1 LTPIELPKE
10 IQGLFDARLKL
21 AAYYSHISNEK
32 GKPRLDFTFD
42 GNLVGDIGEAIA
54 HDFFGIKL
62 DDARS
67 KIGIDGTAV
76 DGRTVQVKA
85 TGTKRGPAFR
95 PTKVGADH
103 LLFFCIDFE
112 NRTAEVVFNGPEEIA
127 IGHLF
132 SNPNATTQRMV
143 TRKQIVSR
151 NSEVNEDDRL
161 PQLKPK
167 T

>member
-1 LTPIELPKE
+1 M
-10 IQGLFDARLKL
+10 
-21 AAYYSHISNEK
+21 
-32 GKPRLDFTFD
+32 
-42 GNLVGDIGEAIA
+42 
-54 HDFFGIKL
+54 HDFFGLKL
-62 DDARS
+62 DHARS
-67 KIGIDGTAV
+67 KIGVDGTAV

-112 NRTAEVVFNGPEEIA
+112 NGTAEVVFNGPEEIA
-127 IGHLF
+127 IGDLF

-151 NSEVNEDDRL
+151 NSDVNENDKL

-167 T
+167 FSKSKMTARSPRLRVAPVRLDEREPLCHPRGYRS